1 MRIYTKPV
9 ATAVLLLAL
18 AAPVVAQSIDTR
30 LIQAARSGD
39 VGAVRSALGSGVDV
53 NAAEGDGL
61 TALHA
66 AAERG
71 HAEVVELLLAR
82 NADVHAKTRIGSY
95 TPLHLAAMSA
105 HAEIADD
112 LLEAGA
118 DANAV
123 TTNSGVTPLHLAA
136 EAIGG
141 AGTVELLLEH
151 GADPNAREASAGQT
165 PLMFAAAENR
175 ADAIRVLLEAGA
187 DPSVTTRVVDV
198 LYNYALDRAAVR
210 MLNRA
215 IDSIQIAERGG
226 RDWQPDADDVQA
238 AIAAQRAFLASRP
251 DVGPH
256 DPLSLARVGPDYP
269 NGPDVVRP
277 PNTETLV
284 GKSGGMTALLHAARD
299 GHMDA
304 ALALLEGG
312 ADIDQVSAGDQT
324 SPLLIATLN
333 GQFDLALELIERGAD
348 PNLAA
353 ATDGVTPLFAT
364 LQTQWAPRSNY
375 PQPRAQDLQRSDYMD
390 VMTALVEAGADPNVP
405 LKTHLW
411 YWEYGLN
418 KIGLDL
424 TGATAFFRAA
434 LAQDVEAMRLLAQHG
449 ADPDIPSMWP
459 AIGMRDRRQTDG
471 RQQEDSGVTLMPEGT
486 PSAWPIHMAAGGG
499 YLGLGAFSMRTTPNQ
514 HVAAVKYLVEEL
526 GADPNERDGWGYA
539 PLHYAASRGDNALIE
554 YLVSVGADVK
564 AITRLGQS
572 VVDMTRGGRS
582 GFFTRVA
589 YPETERLL
597 LSLGSEYSCEHT
609 HFLDTGDWC
618 EASGVPPFIQTAG
631 DDYGR
636 RDEGRQSSLPADPPA
651 LPPGPGN

>member
-1 MRIYTKPV
+1 
-9 ATAVLLLAL
+9 
-18 AAPVVAQSIDTR
+18 
-30 LIQAARSGD
+30 
-39 VGAVRSALGSGVDV
+39 
-53 NAAEGDGL
+53 
-61 TALHA
+61 
-66 AAERG
+66 
-71 HAEVVELLLAR
+71 
-82 NADVHAKTRIGSY
+82 
-95 TPLHLAAMSA
+95 
-105 HAEIADD
+105 
-112 LLEAGA
+112 
-118 DANAV
+118 
-123 TTNSGVTPLHLAA
+123 
-136 EAIGG
+136 
-141 AGTVELLLEH
+141 
-151 GADPNAREASAGQT
+151 
-165 PLMFAAAENR
+165 
-175 ADAIRVLLEAGA
+175 
-187 DPSVTTRVVDV
+187 VDV

-215 IDSIQIAERGG
+215 IDSIQIAEHGG
-226 RDWQPDADDVQA
+226 REWQPDADDVQA
-238 AIAAQRAFLASRP
+238 AIEAQRAFLASQP

-256 DPLSLARVGPDYP
+256 DPVSLARVGPDYP
-269 NGPDVVRP
+269 GGPDVVRP

-284 GKSGGMTALLHAARD
+284 GKTGGMTALLHAARD

-304 ALALLEGG
+304 AIALLEGG
-312 ADIDQVSAGDQT
+312 ADIDQVSAGDHT

-353 ATDGVTPLFAT
+353 STDGATPVFAT

-375 PQPRAQDLQRSDYMD
+375 PQPRAQDLQRSSYMD
-390 VMTALVEAGADPNVP
+390 VLTALLEAGADPNVP
-405 LKTHLW
+405 LNTHLW

-434 LAQDVEAMRLLAQHG
+434 LAQDVGAMRLLAAHG
-449 ADPDIPSMWP
+449 ADPDIPSRWP

-499 YLGLGAFSMRTTPNQ
+499 YIGLGAFSMRTTPNQ
-514 HVAAVKYLVEEL
+514 HVPAVKYLIEEL
-526 GADPNERDGWGYA
+526 GADPNERDGWGYT

-554 YLVSVGADVK
+554 YLVSAGADVK

-589 YPETERLL
+589 YPETEQLL

-618 EASGVPPFIQTAG
+618 EASGVPPFVLTPG

-636 RDEGRQSSLPADPPA
+636 RDEGRQSAIPANQPA